1 VFCNLVVLPVHVTC
15 FIDDDDDDFTQFLI
29 GKV

>member
-1 VFCNLVVLPVHVTC
+1 VLPVHVTC